1 MSEKKKYLLILSAF
15 VQCEIHSA
23 EKTKEV
29 QIECEPGELMRE
41 IEREK
46 KEYDS
51 HWQNYV
57 WKVNSERDED
67 TSESLVTTTVKQVLP
82 L

>member
-46 KEYDS
+46 K
-51 HWQNYV
+51 
-57 WKVNSERDED
+57 
-67 TSESLVTTTVKQVLP
+67 
-82 L
+82 